1 MFELQNYKLTYLA
14 QVLQEVTANHA
25 GDQSH
30 SPSHL
35 SDELQYL
42 KDFYAHICQLQKS
55 QIKFLE
61 TLWYYLEAV
70 ADISQY
76 LDEIKLLLSELVSNS
91 QSLDRFQH
99 LQALLHELTP
109 KQERL
114 HVLKEMRA
122 WLQQFGK
129 GVDPRPLED
138 MNLQFEELKMKQA
151 ALFEI
156 KETEEVAEELISGV
170 QQDIERVRQR

>member
-1 MFELQNYKLTYLA
+1 M
-14 QVLQEVTANHA
+14 
-25 GDQSH
+25 
-30 SPSHL
+30 
-35 SDELQYL
+35 
-42 KDFYAHICQLQKS
+42 
-55 QIKFLE
+55 
-61 TLWYYLEAV
+61 
-70 ADISQY
+70 
-76 LDEIKLLLSELVSNS
+76 
-91 QSLDRFQH
+91 
-99 LQALLHELTP
+99 
-109 KQERL
+109 
-114 HVLKEMRA
+114 LKEMRA